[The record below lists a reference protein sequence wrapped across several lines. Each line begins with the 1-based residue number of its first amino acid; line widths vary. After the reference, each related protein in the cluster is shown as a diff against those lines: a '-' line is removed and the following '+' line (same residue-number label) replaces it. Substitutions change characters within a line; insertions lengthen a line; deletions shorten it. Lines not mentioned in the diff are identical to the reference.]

1 MNERMR
7 CGIRTRRHWEVL
19 YMIEKNDDKTSA
31 LAIIFEGL
39 NKLLCECRIGQERII
54 NMDERASITKHLL
67 DDFNPETIKEEKK
80 RRNRVEYLEKE
91 IEKLEARMK
100 AIEAVLSA
108 PKDDDDIMELT
119 REYLECKRELDAKT
133 EEWGELLD

>member
-1 MNERMR
+1 
-7 CGIRTRRHWEVL
+7 
-19 YMIEKNDDKTSA
+19 
-31 LAIIFEGL
+31 
-39 NKLLCECRIGQERII
+39 
-54 NMDERASITKHLL
+54 
-67 DDFNPETIKEEKK
+67 
-80 RRNRVEYLEKE
+80 
-91 IEKLEARMK
+91 MK